1 MAEIKAGGWC
11 MSLGGTLLKV
21 TGERGLR
28 SYQRTIE
35 LRGGIEF
42 ENLPARQKPQLQ
54 LQLQLRP
61 PWTSTGLYLQAQLH
75 MGYVMTYLKGEGTIA
90 RFAYFMLVGSS
101 LLPNLSSAEYF
112 RQS

>member
-1 MAEIKAGGWC
+1 
-11 MSLGGTLLKV
+11 MSLGGPLLKV

-42 ENLPARQKPQLQ
+42 ENLPAREKTQLQ

-61 PWTSTGLYLQAQLH
+61 TWTIFGLYLQAQLY
-75 MGYVMTYLKGEGTIA
+75 MGCVVTYLKGEGT
-90 RFAYFMLVGSS
+90 
-101 LLPNLSSAEYF
+101 
-112 RQS
+112 

>member
-1 MAEIKAGGWC
+1 MAEIEAGDCG

-42 ENLPARQKPQLQ
+42 ENLPAREKPQLQ

-61 PWTSTGLYLQAQLH
+61 TWTISGLYLQAQLH
-75 MGYVMTYLKGEGTIA
+75 MGCVVTYLKGEGT
-90 RFAYFMLVGSS
+90 
-101 LLPNLSSAEYF
+101 
-112 RQS
+112 